1 MGRADVGR
9 GRKAL
14 IALLVVFV
22 VLFGLVIVAD
32 RVLAGIAEDKIAE
45 QAAAEMRKAGATS
58 DGDPSVKIDGFP
70 FLTQVAGGNYE
81 KITITAKDA
90 RNDDIQLETMT
101 IVATDVK
108 AAAGDLMNGR
118 GPVTADRLTGTA
130 TMTWDTVRSL
140 IELSGLSV
148 PFDPSELQI
157 TVADNK
163 VELRLPIELAG
174 FSTVL
179 KATGEVTVAQGKVQ
193 LKLTDIGTENAELPA
208 PARAL
213 LNQYRN
219 RLTAT
224 IRTPQ
229 MPYSLV
235 INKVETG
242 PNGVLVI
249 ATASGV
255 QLAT

>member
-1 MGRADVGR
+1 VEIG
-9 GRKAL
+9 
-14 IALLVVFV
+14 
-22 VLFGLVIVAD
+22 
-32 RVLAGIAEDKIAE
+32 
-45 QAAAEMRKAGATS
+45 
-58 DGDPSVKIDGFP
+58 GFP
-70 FLTQVAGGNYE
+70 FLTQVAGGSYD
-81 KITITAKDA
+81 KITISA
-90 RNDDIQLETMT
+90 REARSGDIKLDTMT

-108 AAAGDLMNGR
+108 AAASDLMNGR
-118 GPVTADRLTGTA
+118 GPVTASQLTGTA
-130 TMTWDTVRSL
+130 TMNWDTVKSL

-148 PFDPSELQI
+148 PFDPSTLEISVL
-157 TVADNK
+157 DNK

-179 KATGEVTVAQGKVQ
+179 KATGEVSVAGGKVQ
-193 LKLTDIGTENAELPA
+193 LRLTDIGTENADLPA

-235 INKVETG
+235 INKVESSSS
-242 PNGVLVI
+242 GVLV
-249 ATASGV
+249 TASANGV
-255 QLAT
+255 QLTT